1 MMVSIWSKQQD
12 MFETSWEAWPEWT
25 ELMSYTKYHLEFF
38 QAYQRAGSE
47 LCLLQAVPFPY
58 YISLSWLSLTPVQ
71 IGNRA
76 PHLRCCTGTSSVHG
90 RMGSLA
96 WVKETTM
103 SFPERSELSMAV
115 TCFTVQLGGTS
126 LRRPPMDNRA
136 CGHIMHSN
144 DCFSEKAGLTFNWCK
159 YGFQIPSR
167 SSCRYFLVKY
177 PR

>member
-1 MMVSIWSKQQD
+1 MTRM
-12 MFETSWEAWPEWT
+12 
-25 ELMSYTKYHLEFF
+25 
-38 QAYQRAGSE
+38 
-47 LCLLQAVPFPY
+47 
-58 YISLSWLSLTPVQ
+58 
-71 IGNRA
+71 NRA
-76 PHLRCCTGTSSVHG
+76 HVLHKVPSGVFPSLPKSWQWALPAPSSPFSILYLSFLAIPDSCTNWQPGSTFEMLHRDFSSVHG

-96 WVKETTM
+96 WVKETKM

-126 LRRPPMDNRA
+126 FRRPPMDNRA